1 MKQVAGGIYKTKQQ
15 NNGLVFDPRTK
26 LILLIEFD
34 ILMFLGRSL
43 FYEMGVFLLCSLIL
57 AVGGHR
63 RNSIKCI
70 GIFAIC
76 AAIEQLI
83 HPYMSHFLI
92 SLVYFAVAL
101 IRKVLPIFILT
112 KWSVETTKVSAFVAA
127 LWKMRFP
134 KNMIITGSVIFRC
147 FPTIREEWNAI
158 QSAMR
163 MRGIECNARS
173 LLFKPSETITYILI
187 PLFISILNISDE
199 LAAAALCRGLDNP
212 GAHTCMTEIGFKRQD
227 AALLILVTGIFA
239 GMCTVRI
246 LGVRL

>member
-1 MKQVAGGIYKTKQQ
+1 MKHSAGGLYTTKRQ

-70 GIFAIC
+70 GIFAVC

-83 HPYMSHFLI
+83 HPYMSHSLI

-101 IRKVLPIFILT
+101 VRKVLPIFILT
-112 KWSVETTKVSAFVAA
+112 KWSV
-127 LWKMRFP
+127 
-134 KNMIITGSVIFRC
+134 
-147 FPTIREEWNAI
+147 
-158 QSAMR
+158 
-163 MRGIECNARS
+163 
-173 LLFKPSETITYILI
+173 
-187 PLFISILNISDE
+187 
-199 LAAAALCRGLDNP
+199 
-212 GAHTCMTEIGFKRQD
+212 
-227 AALLILVTGIFA
+227 
-239 GMCTVRI
+239 
-246 LGVRL
+246 